1 MVFYSLE
8 TISNHMDGD
17 SSVGVPLV
25 PSAGTLVKGSHL
37 SRFGSSR
44 TNVVLGLPDLG

>member
-1 MVFYSLE
+1 MVFYRLG

-25 PSAGTLVKGSHL
+25 PKCRHTGERVTS
-37 SRFGSSR
+37 
-44 TNVVLGLPDLG
+44 